1 VNAGPGS
8 GFSILLV
15 EDDLEQQEVARYAL
29 LDQGFQVT
37 ACDDAR
43 AAVRHFNGDDYDAV
57 LCDFGLPDMSG
68 QELLRY
74 VRLSSDAVSFVMLT
88 GHDDVSTAVQ
98 SMRDGADEYLVKP
111 VLPRKLAESLL
122 SSIERRRQIESS
134 VKRAKQAD
142 LAPFVGYLRGVQA
155 LVNSLETK
163 DPYTHGHSKK
173 VAEISVLMG
182 RAMDL
187 SRRSLREIRV
197 GALLHDIGKI
207 GIPLSILHKQ
217 GPLTDDEWEVVKQHP
232 EDGHRILEPLSRS
245 YPEVQR
251 IVRHEHERWDGR
263 GYPDQIKGEEIP
275 LGARLV
281 MVADTYDAVCSTRPY
296 RKALSKADALEVMR
310 SGAGSQFDPQLVPVF
325 EQVLPELPEPREV

>member
-1 VNAGPGS
+1 MTASPGY

-29 LDQGFQVT
+29 LDQGFRVT

-43 AAVRHFNGDDYDAV
+43 AAVRHFNGADFDAV

-74 VRLSSDAVSFVMLT
+74 VRLSSEAVSFVMLT

-98 SMRDGADEYLVKP
+98 SMREGADEYLVKP
-111 VLPRKLAESLL
+111 VLPRHLADSLL

-134 VKRAKQAD
+134 AKRAKQAD

-173 VAEISVLMG
+173 VAEISLMMG
-182 RAMDL
+182 RAMGL
-187 SRRSLREIRV
+187 SRRKLREVRI

-217 GPLTDDEWEVVKQHP
+217 GPLSDDEWQVVKQHP
-232 EDGHRILEPLSRS
+232 VDGHRILEPLSRS

-251 IVRHEHERWDGR
+251 IDRHEHERWDGR
-263 GYPDQIKGEEIP
+263 GYPDRNADEEIP
-275 LGARLV
+275 LASRLE
-281 MVADTYDAVCSTRPY
+281 MVVVTFDAICSTLPY
-296 RKALSKADALEVMR
+296 LNARSYAYLREVIHR
-310 SGAGSQFDPQLVPVF
+310 GAGSHAG
-325 EQVLPELPEPREV
+325 PE

>member
-1 VNAGPGS
+1 MTAPGY

-29 LDQGFQVT
+29 LDQGFGVT

-43 AAVRHFNGDDYDAV
+43 AAVREFNAADYDAV

-111 VLPRKLAESLL
+111 VLPAKLAECLL
-122 SSIERRRQIESS
+122 SSIERRRQIVSN
-134 VKRAKQAD
+134 VKRAQKAE

-173 VAEISVLMG
+173 VAEISLTMG
-182 RAMDL
+182 RAMGL
-187 SRRSLREIRV
+187 SRRKLREIRL

-207 GIPLSILHKQ
+207 GIPLSILHKE

-251 IVRHEHERWDGR
+251 IVRHEHERWDAR
-263 GYPDQIKGEEIP
+263 GYPDNIGGEEIP

-281 MVADTYDAVCSTRPY
+281 MIADTYDAVCSTRPY
-296 RKALSKADALEVMR
+296 RKALSKSDALDVMR
-310 SGAGSQFDPQLVPVF
+310 AGAGSQFDPQLIPVF
-325 EQVLPELPEPREV
+325 EEVLPKLPEPRLV